1 MKTHMFEDIQ
11 EPTDIKHGVDGVGEY
26 IIWFVEVE
34 FETEEDDDTIGYVP
48 CGNGQV
54 FHPGGGVQEVIE
66 DGTLYVTGI
75 CFGDADGDH
84 VYDWV
89 DGKFEDAP
97 SPMPLSEDQINK
109 IRDVAFRYAEANV
122 SDIELF

>member
-1 MKTHMFEDIQ
+1 MEHHTFEDIQ

-26 IIWFVEVE
+26 IIWDVTIE

-54 FHPGGGVQEVIE
+54 FHPGGGVQEVVE

-84 VYDWV
+84 FYEWEN
-89 DGKFEDAP
+89 GNCEAAP
-97 SPMPLSEDQINK
+97 LPMPLKEEQINK
-109 IRDVAFRYAEANV
+109 IRDVAFRYALANV